1 MSMSAPAMLHIDAQV
16 HENAHR
22 CCRWP
27 WFMLLSVVNV
37 YLLTLMAWDE
47 TGGKSAQYPQ
57 IKPPL
62 YDLIYFLVNISNV
75 NTFS

>member
-1 MSMSAPAMLHIDAQV
+1 
-16 HENAHR
+16 
-22 CCRWP
+22 
-27 WFMLLSVVNV
+27 MLLSVVNV

-62 YDLIYFLVNISNV
+62 YDLIYFLVNISNI
-75 NTFS
+75 NAFS